1 MITMTHTPV
10 AEAADAAGQDE
21 DYYRIPAGGRWM
33 PMDWNRIGEAFEDAS
48 RRLGWDAD
56 FELLPERQRVIAS
69 VPADRPELIGDTI
82 MAFYGIVA
90 AELGMEQFMSIWI
103 DILTKE

>member
-10 AEAADAAGQDE
+10 VDAAAAAERDE

-33 PMDWNRIGEAFEDAS
+33 PMDWDRIGEAFENAS

-56 FELLPERQRVIAS
+56 FELLPERQRVIVR
-69 VPADRPELIGDTI
+69 VPAGRSDLVGDSV
-82 MAFYGIVA
+82 MEFYGIVA
-90 AELGMEQFMSIWI
+90 AELGMEPFMSIWI
-103 DILTKE
+103 DILTKD